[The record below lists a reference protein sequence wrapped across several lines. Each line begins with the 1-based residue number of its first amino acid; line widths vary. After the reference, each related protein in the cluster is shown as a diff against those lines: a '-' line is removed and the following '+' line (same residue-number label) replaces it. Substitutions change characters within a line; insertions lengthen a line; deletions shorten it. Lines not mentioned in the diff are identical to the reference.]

1 MSGCDDNSSIN
12 VIGSSPA
19 LNQLL
24 RLVDRVAPSQQNILI
39 CGPTGCGK
47 EVIAQLI
54 HQRSKNPSAPFID
67 LNCGAIPEYLV
78 EAELFGHIKGA
89 FTGASGDRRGHLEM
103 VGSGTL
109 FLDEIGEMPLS
120 VQPKLLRALET
131 RTFRPIGSSEVRQFK
146 GRVVAA
152 THRNLLTQVKSGVFR
167 EDLYYRLG
175 VITLDIPALSQ
186 RREDIPALIEYF
198 ASLQTHPL
206 VFNAHAMSHLQ
217 QYPWPG
223 NVRELR
229 NLVDRLAALSD
240 THLITREV
248 LDTFMPTAQLEMKF
262 SSDLLA
268 DAMLALPG
276 GDKLVVVEQLLIERA
291 LQRTTGN
298 KTAAAQLLGI
308 SRKSVERRIQG
319 RRDKRPR
326 VRQYLQEGIRL
337 MQCSAYPAAIADLQ
351 KGLQLL
357 VGIAVDEDVRQL
369 HYSFYRQLS
378 LSYQILQGWLS
389 QDALKYH
396 NAAISLGKKIGDE
409 SELVGL
415 YFWRWSAKLMALDLP
430 QTRALAQELLQQGQ
444 TEKTGLIWSEAHIAL
459 ASVLFWLGD
468 NQEVLACL
476 LRSKLLSRPS
486 EYADQQ
492 SVDWVGMALTLEGL
506 ALFQLGKFKRA
517 KERAQKL
524 ELRAADENIT
534 AFHRVISLLGAAW
547 LACLFEDS
555 DRLGPLTRA
564 LETQTQHYGFTFYQ
578 GLGKVLK
585 GCYLLMQHD
594 YIQAEQHMIDGYDAH
609 ISCQGGKLFHS
620 FQAWKRGELLL
631 LSGNPQQCDALIAQA
646 LDLAFKHQERAY
658 LSELIIIKARAR
670 WALDDLIGAEQGFRC
685 AIATAQTLGIV
696 PAQIVATR
704 ELASLLAQT
713 QRKPEAIT
721 LLSRILKSLD
731 PHEEPPFLH
740 RAKQLL
746 SELEQPE

>member
-1 MSGCDDNSSIN
+1 MPASEVNSSIN

-19 LNQLL
+19 FSQLL
-24 RLVDRVAPSQQNILI
+24 RLVERVAPSQQSLLI

-47 EVIAQLI
+47 EVIAQLV
-54 HQRSKNPSAPFID
+54 HQHSKNPSAPFID
-67 LNCGAIPEYLV
+67 LNCGAIPEHLV
-78 EAELFGHIKGA
+78 EAELFGHVKGA

-131 RTFRPIGSSEVRQFK
+131 RTFRPIGSSDVRHFK

-175 VITLDIPALSQ
+175 VITLDIPALNQ

-198 ASLQTHPL
+198 ASLQTHRL

-248 LDTFMPTAQLEMKF
+248 LDTFMPTAQLEVKV

-276 GDKLVVVEQLLIERA
+276 SDKLVVVEQLLIERA

-319 RRDKRPR
+319 RMDKRPIAL
-326 VRQYLQEGIRL
+326 QHLQEGMRL
-337 MQCSAYPAAIADLQ
+337 MQCAAYHEAIADLQ

-357 VGIAVDEDVRQL
+357 VGITLDEEVRQL
-369 HYSFYRQLS
+369 HYNLYRQLS
-378 LSYQILQGWLS
+378 LSYQMLHGWLS
-389 QDALKYH
+389 HDALKYH
-396 NAAISLGKKIGDE
+396 NDAITLGKKTGDE
-409 SELVGL
+409 SELAEL
-415 YFWRWSAKLMALDLP
+415 SFWRWSAQLMALDLP
-430 QTRALAQELLQQGQ
+430 LVRTLAQELLQRGQ
-444 TEKTGLIWSEAHIAL
+444 TEKTAQIWREAHIAL
-459 ASVLFWLGD
+459 ASTLFWLGD
-468 NQEVLACL
+468 NQEVLTCL
-476 LRSKLLSRPS
+476 LRSKLLSTPG
-486 EYADQQ
+486 EYTDQQ
-492 SVDWVGMALTLEGL
+492 GLDLVGMALTLEGL
-506 ALFQLGKFKRA
+506 ALLQLGNFKRA
-517 KERAQKL
+517 REIAKKL
-524 ELRAADENIT
+524 ELRAADENIIT
-534 AFHRVISLLGAAW
+534 FHRVISLRGAAW

-555 DRLGPLTRA
+555 DSLGRLTHG
-564 LETQTQHYGFTFYQ
+564 LETVTQQYGFAFYQ
-578 GLGKVLK
+578 GLGKLLK
-585 GCYLLMQHD
+585 GCHLLMQHD
-594 YIQAEQHMIDGYDAH
+594 YAQAELHMLDGDETYLF
-609 ISCQGGKLFHS
+609 CQGGKLFHS

-631 LSGNPQQCDALIAQA
+631 LSGQPQQCDTLISSALE
-646 LDLAFKHQERAY
+646 LAFKHQERAY
-658 LSELIIIKARAR
+658 LSELMVVKARAR
-670 WALDDLIGAEQGFRC
+670 EALNDLIGAEQGFRC
-685 AIATAQTLGIV
+685 AIATAQTLGVV
-696 PAQIVATR
+696 PAQLVATH
-704 ELASLLAQT
+704 ELANLLAQT
-713 QRKPEAIT
+713 RRKPEAIT
-721 LLSRILKSLD
+721 LLSSMLKSIDL
-731 PHEEPPFLH
+731 HGAPPFVS
-740 RAKQLL
+740 RATQRL
-746 SELEQPE
+746 SEWLQPE

>member
-1 MSGCDDNSSIN
+1 MSGCDDNQSIN

-19 LNQLL
+19 LNELL

-103 VGSGTL
+103 VSNGTL

-120 VQPKLLRALET
+120 VQPKLLRVLET

-319 RRDKRPR
+319 RRDKRPLA
-326 VRQYLQEGIRL
+326 RQYLQEGIRL
-337 MQCSAYPAAIADLQ
+337 MQCAAYPAAIADLQ
-351 KGLQLL
+351 KGLHLL
-357 VGIAVDEDVRQL
+357 VGITLDEEVRQL
-369 HYSFYRQLS
+369 YYSFYRQLS
-378 LSYQILQGWLS
+378 LCYQILQGWLS

-396 NAAISLGKKIGDE
+396 NDAISLGKKIGDE
-409 SELVGL
+409 SELAGL
-415 YFWRWSAKLMALDLP
+415 FFWRWSAKLMVLDLP
-430 QTRALAQELLQQGQ
+430 QARALAQELLQRGQ
-444 TEKTGLIWSEAHIAL
+444 SEKTVLIWSEAYIAL

-476 LRSKLLSRPS
+476 LRSKLLSTPS

-492 SVDWVGMALTLEGL
+492 SIDLVGMALTLEGL

-517 KERAQKL
+517 KERARQL
-524 ELRAADENIT
+524 ELRAADENIM
-534 AFHRVISLLGAAW
+534 AFHRVISLVGAAW

-555 DRLGPLTRA
+555 DSLGPLTRA

-585 GCYLLMQHD
+585 GCYLLMQQD
-594 YIQAEQHMIDGYDAH
+594 YVQAEQCMIDGYDANL
-609 ISCQGGKLFHS
+609 SGQGGKLFHS

-631 LSGNPQQCDALIAQA
+631 LSGDPQQCDALIAQA
-646 LDLAFKHQERAY
+646 LDVAFKHQERAY
-658 LSELIIIKARAR
+658 LSELIVIKARAR
-670 WALDDLIGAEQGFRC
+670 WALDDLIGAEHDFRS

-696 PAQIVATR
+696 PAQIVATH
-704 ELASLLAQT
+704 ELANLLAQT

-721 LLSRILKSLD
+721 LLSRVLKSVD
-731 PHEEPPFLH
+731 PRGGPPSLR
-740 RAKQLL
+740 RATQLL
-746 SELEQPE
+746 SELEQRA